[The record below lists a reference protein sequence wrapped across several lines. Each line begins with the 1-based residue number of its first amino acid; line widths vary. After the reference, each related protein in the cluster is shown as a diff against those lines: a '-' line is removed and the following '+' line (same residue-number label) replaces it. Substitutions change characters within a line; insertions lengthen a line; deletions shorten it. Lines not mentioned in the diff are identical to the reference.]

1 MNRQKTKNKSQN
13 ANNTQ
18 WPKIKFQSEMRYL
31 KANYLVSVIENSNLF
46 DPILRSG
53 GGCDLVFWAQILQ
66 KKLDRYCYRE
76 SHY

>member
-1 MNRQKTKNKSQN
+1 
-13 ANNTQ
+13 
-18 WPKIKFQSEMRYL
+18 MRYL
-31 KANYLVSVIENSNLF
+31 KANYLVSAIENSNLF